1 MTIMGKVIK
10 WQTHRQEPVP
20 SVQALQL
27 VPGKP
32 GSWSIGPVWENFM
45 DVGRSLQSVVMH
57 QKRHSIKTTRTG
69 WGKERFRNRKVS
81 SPGLQR
87 LSLETE
93 LEHNN
98 VMTALCRELLAQIL
112 LSILYIHYYTNLGNL
127 KCQ

>member
-27 VPGKP
+27 IPGKP

-45 DVGRSLQSVVMH
+45 DVGRPLQSVVMH

-69 WGKERFRNRKVS
+69 QQYETLNGAGSFS
-81 SPGLQR
+81 
-87 LSLETE
+87 ETE
-93 LEHNN
+93 KS
-98 VMTALCRELLAQIL
+98 AC
-112 LSILYIHYYTNLGNL
+112 L
-127 KCQ
+127 KSYCI

>member
-69 WGKERFRNRKVS
+69 QQYETLNGARSVSETEKSARLKGYCIQSLIGLTETWLSAWSSAIVFRNRT
-81 SPGLQR
+81 G
-87 LSLETE
+87 T
-93 LEHNN
+93 
-98 VMTALCRELLAQIL
+98 
-112 LSILYIHYYTNLGNL
+112 
-127 KCQ
+127 